1 MKIAIS
7 GKGGAGK
14 TTLSALIAA
23 ALATRGHR
31 VVAIDA
37 DPDANLAAA
46 LGLSPNNHPVFLAE
60 MGDLIAERT
69 GAKNA
74 YGGYFK
80 LNPRVDDIPDRF
92 ARRIGS
98 IRLLALG
105 GVPRGGAG
113 CICPASALIKALLT
127 HLLLGSDDAVIMD
140 MEAGIEHLG
149 RATTQSMDALV
160 TVVDQGPWSV
170 QTALRVR
177 DLAGDIGL
185 TKVVA
190 VVNRATA
197 TTDVEAIA
205 NRLGGIP
212 VAGVLPYDPR
222 LPEAIVAGADRQEL
236 RPTDV
241 LNELLP
247 EIEHIL
253 QRLVA
258 LSAEAGSE
266 RLAAPTRGQ

>member
-1 MKIAIS
+1 MVKIAVS
-7 GKGGAGK
+7 GKGGVGK
-14 TTLSALIAA
+14 TTLSALLSA
-23 ALATRGHR
+23 ALGLKGHR

-46 LGLSPNNHPVFLAE
+46 FGLSVDKHPVFLAE
-60 MGDLIAERT
+60 MRDLITERT
-69 GAKNA
+69 GAKDA

-80 LNPRVDDIPDRF
+80 LNPKVDDIPDQF

-105 GVPRGGAG
+105 GVQHGGGG

-127 HLLLGSDDAVIMD
+127 HLVLGSQDAVVMD

-160 TVVDQGPWSV
+160 VVVDEGPWSV

-177 DLAGDIGL
+177 TLAGDIGL
-185 TKVVA
+185 RNVVA
-190 VVNRATA
+190 V
-197 TTDVEAIA
+197 A
-205 NRLGGIP
+205 NRVREATDLAALRGALQGIP
-212 VAGVLPYDPR
+212 LVGTLPYDPR
-222 LPEAIVAGADRQEL
+222 LAHGVVAGADQQEL
-236 RPTDV
+236 RPTEV

-247 EIEHIL
+247 NLERIL
-253 QRLVA
+253 QVLPA
-258 LSAEAGSE
+258 PSAGA
-266 RLAAPTRGQ
+266 